1 MGLCTVH
8 VIPYPHSHY
17 IYIFHYLLAKFLSQ
31 KYIDHTT
38 YMIIYACHQI
48 YIYIHIYI
56 HIYIYI
62 YIYTY
67 ICMYCISSHHH
78 VGGYIQHNPHVFEHT
93 THDGNSS
100 EQGVTCNI
108 LSGTAAN
115 LKPTAIC
122 NLSLASQQVQKHQ
135 WHFNT
140 QVIHIYSFNEN
151 QPQGLLCNSRA
162 TSFTNIYAM
171 WGFWSSIDLFWYGK
185 STPSSLVISNICGL
199 FQGFY
204 LQLRIS
210 GLQSLSLV
218 IIHKEWVLHYRVLH
232 HQVHDGYKMKKMLY
246 KVYQK
251 PVCGM
256 LQDAHM
262 GVIYLLL

>member
-1 MGLCTVH
+1 
-8 VIPYPHSHY
+8 
-17 IYIFHYLLAKFLSQ
+17 
-31 KYIDHTT
+31 
-38 YMIIYACHQI
+38 
-48 YIYIHIYI
+48 
-56 HIYIYI
+56 
-62 YIYTY
+62 
-67 ICMYCISSHHH
+67 MYCISSHHH

-115 LKPTAIC
+115 LKPSAIC
-122 NLSLASQQVQKHQ
+122 NLSLAWQQVQKHQ

-185 STPSSLVISNICGL
+185 STPSSLVISKICGL

-218 IIHKEWVLHYRVLH
+218 IIHKGWVLHYRVLH
-232 HQVHDGYKMKKMLY
+232 HQVHDGYKMKKCYTRTIRNQCAECCKMLTWVSSTY
-246 KVYQK
+246 YFE
-251 PVCGM
+251 
-256 LQDAHM
+256 
-262 GVIYLLL
+262 YLLI